1 MPVKIVEATELR
13 SGSSV
18 LIDGVACTVR
28 GLDVSKTGKHGSS
41 KVRFE
46 AIGVIDGKKRVV
58 TVPGHERFDVPLIE
72 KKRGQVLSMVGEK
85 ANIMDSD
92 SFETFDVAVDPEA
105 KDATKEGV
113 QIEYWDIEGDKVIKR
128 VVG

>member
-1 MPVKIVEATELR
+1 MPLKIISATELR

-18 LIDGVACTVR
+18 MIEGTACTVR
-28 GLDVSKTGKHGSS
+28 GIDVSKTGKHGSS

-46 AIGVIDGKKRVV
+46 AIGIIDGKKRVIV
-58 TVPGHERFDVPLIE
+58 VPGHEKFDVPLIE
-72 KKRGQVLSMVGEK
+72 KKRGQVLSVGET

-92 SFETFDVAVDPEA
+92 SFETFDVVVDPEL
-105 KDATKEGV
+105 KDSVKEGV
-113 QIEYWDIEGDKVIKR
+113 QVEYWDIEGEKVIKR